1 MSVQRPYTD
10 EDIRRYFEMLHEELE
25 RAYKI
30 AEKARQKGYDPER
43 FVEVPKAE
51 DLAARVE
58 ELVGPKGVA
67 KVIRELTSQGI
78 ERELIAFKVV
88 EMIANKKFDEL
99 KNVDDK
105 RVLLEKAIRTG
116 LAILTEGIV
125 VAPIEGIAD
134 VKIKKNLDGTDY
146 VAVYY
151 AGPIRSAGGTA
162 QALSVLIAD
171 YARRLLGIGRYT
183 PTDDE
188 VERYK
193 EEIGL
198 YKIIQHLQYEPSPEE
213 IELVVRNCPVCIDG
227 EGTEDKEVSGYRDL
241 PRVETNKVR
250 GGMCL
255 VIAEGLCL
263 KASKL
268 KKYVDKLGIDGW
280 EFLDKIIDI
289 QSHQE
294 ESGEEEIDEENEEY
308 EEDVVDNIEELES
321 KYLRDIVAGRP
332 VFAHPGF
339 KGGFRLRY
347 GRARTGG
354 IAGTAIHPAT
364 MYILEEFIAIGTQ
377 LKIEFPGK
385 ATVATPCT
393 SIEGPIVLLKDGSLV
408 QVNSIEDAKMFVKQD
423 LIDRIID
430 LGEILI
436 PFGEFL
442 ENNHEL
448 LPGAYCEEWWIQE
461 VKEKLGNI
469 NEEEWLRI
477 NDPFEA
483 FYRSEEYQI
492 PLHPRFLL
500 FWGDI
505 TVQDVD
511 FLREYIIK
519 NGEWK
524 DDKLFI
530 KKDKKVKEILIELG
544 ALHKEENE
552 YIVVE
557 KRFSY
562 PLLRGC
568 GLDLNGNVIVISKER
583 VEFAQNSRDNIL
595 RYVSAL
601 SGVEIKNKAPT
612 RVGARMGRPEKAK
625 ERKLKPP
632 VHGLVPVGLIGGSTR
647 SIIKALENGGKVIT
661 EVSLRVCEHCGYKT
675 PFPRCPACGGST
687 RPITSSPVKTTV
699 DLKFTIENVTKRLK
713 TPLPREVKGV
723 RGLNSRLKIPEP
735 IEKAILRA
743 KHGVYVFRD
752 GTIRFDMTD
761 APLTHFKPKE
771 IGVSVEK
778 LKELGYDRDYLGNE
792 LVSDEQIVP
801 LFPHDIIISRQAAE
815 YLVKV
820 AKFIDDLLVN
830 FYGLEPFYNV
840 KKPEDL
846 IGHLVIGLAPHT
858 SAGVLGRIIGF
869 TDARVCFAH
878 PYFHTAKRRN
888 CVAPKTEIYVI
899 DEEGLHI
906 RKIENLYYKIP
917 KEPIELDDF
926 GTFGKA
932 PDNMY
937 VISIDENGRLMRGK
951 IKYITRSK
959 APEHMIRIK
968 TLYGRSI
975 EVTPE
980 HRLLIYRNNRIEE
993 ITAMEAKINDEL
1005 IVYGKDME
1013 KVLGDISRD
1022 PIVEIEIVK
1031 PNYEWVYDI
1040 EVEELHNYAIND
1052 FVFVHNCDGDEDSI
1066 MLLLDGLINFS
1077 RHYLPEKRGGLMD
1090 TPLVLTTKI
1099 DPSEVDKEVQSM
1111 DLMKRYPLEF
1121 YRATLKRANPKDL
1134 EGSVIETVG
1143 TRLKKGKDLYVN
1155 LWFTH
1160 DNGDIGLGP
1169 KVTSYSDPS
1178 IKNMQMKVERQM
1190 MLERKLRSVNPDD
1203 VARRLIDKH
1212 FIRDISGNL
1221 KAFYT
1226 QEFRCTNCNAKFRI
1240 PPLNNTCPN
1249 CGKKGSIVLTVKQ
1262 GSVEKY
1268 LGIARKLAEE
1278 YDVGIY
1284 LKGRIEVISG
1294 QISATFGLSK
1304 ISLFDL
1310 DSKNSKKK
1318 ATIDDLFTN

>member
-1 MSVQRPYTD
+1 MTQNPYTD
-10 EDIRRYFEMLHEELE
+10 EDIREYFERLQREIE
-25 RAYKI
+25 RAYEI
-30 AEKARQKGYDPER
+30 AEMARKKGYDPER
-43 FVEVPKAE
+43 HVEVPKAE

-58 ELVGPKGVA
+58 ELVGPRGVA
-67 KVIRELTSQGI
+67 RVIRELTSQGI

-99 KNVDDK
+99 KNINDK
-105 RVLLEKAIRTG
+105 RIILERAIRTG

-134 VKIKKNLDGTDY
+134 VKIKRNHDGSDY

-171 YARRLLGIGRYT
+171 YARRLLKVGRYI
-183 PTDDE
+183 PTDEE

-193 EEIGL
+193 EEISL
-198 YKIIQHLQYEPSPEE
+198 YKIIQHLQYEPTPEE

-227 EGTEDKEVSGYRDL
+227 EGTEDREVSGYRDL

-268 KKYVDKLGIDGW
+268 KKYVEKLGIDGW
-280 EFLDKIIDI
+280 EFLDKIIEI

-294 ESGEEEIDEENEEY
+294 EREEPDENNEEEY
-308 EEDVVDNIEELES
+308 EEEEVVGNIEELES

-408 QVNSIEDAKMFVKQD
+408 QVEDVEEARILVKKDMIEK
-423 LIDRIID
+423 IID

-448 LPGAYCEEWWIQE
+448 LPGAYCVEWWIQE
-461 VKEKLGNI
+461 VKEIVGDIDEDEWINI
-469 NEEEWLRI
+469 DN
-477 NDPFEA
+477 PFDA
-483 FYRSEEYQI
+483 FYRAEEYGV

-505 TVQDVD
+505 SVDDVD
-511 FLREYIIK
+511 LLREYIYR
-519 NGEWK
+519 NGEWRGENLYLK
-524 DDKLFI
+524 KNERI
-530 KKDKKVKEILIELG
+530 KTILIELG
-544 ALHKEENE
+544 ALHREEGDC
-552 YIVVE
+552 IVVD

-568 GLDLNGNVIVISKER
+568 GLELNGDVIVLSEDRINRAIDKRENTI
-583 VEFAQNSRDNIL
+583 E
-595 RYVSAL
+595 YVSAL
-601 SGVEIKNKAPT
+601 SGVEIRNKAPT
-612 RVGARMGRPEKAK
+612 RVGARMGRPEKAR

-647 SIIKALENGGKVIT
+647 SIIKALENGGKVKT
-661 EVSLRVCEHCGYKT
+661 EVSMRVCEKCGYRT
-675 PFPRCPACGGST
+675 PFPRCPSCGGPTALIT
-687 RPITSSPVKTTV
+687 RGPVKTAI
-699 DLKFTIENVTKRLK
+699 DLKFAVENAVKRLK

-778 LKELGYDRDYLGNE
+778 LRELGYTKDYLGNE
-792 LVSDEQIVP
+792 LTSDDQIVP

-815 YLVKV
+815 YLMKV
-820 AKFIDDLLVN
+820 AKFIDDLLEN
-830 FYGLEPFYNV
+830 FYGLKPFYNV

-858 SAGVLGRIIGF
+858 SAGVVGRIIGF

-888 CVAPKTEIYVI
+888 CVSPRTEVFLI
-899 DEEGLHI
+899 DSEGLHI
-906 RKIENLYYKIP
+906 RRIEDLYRSIP

-926 GTFGKA
+926 GTFGKE
-932 PDNMY
+932 PEDMY
-937 VISIDENGRLMRGK
+937 VISVDESGRITKGR
-951 IKYITRSK
+951 IKYVTKTR
-959 APEHMIRIK
+959 APEHMIKIR
-968 TLYGRSI
+968 TLYGRLI
-975 EVTPE
+975 EVSPE
-980 HRLLIYRNNRIEE
+980 HRLLVFRDGKIIE
-993 ITAMEAKINDEL
+993 IRAMEAKVNDEL
-1005 IVYGKDME
+1005 VVYGKELE
-1013 KVLGDISRD
+1013 KALGDVSKD
-1022 PIVEIEIVK
+1022 PIIEIRIVK
-1031 PNYEWVYDI
+1031 PSYEWVYDI
-1040 EVEELHNYAIND
+1040 EVDDYHNYAIND
-1052 FVFVHNCDGDEDSI
+1052 FVFVHNCDGDEDSV

-1090 TPLVLTTKI
+1090 TPLVLTTRI
-1099 DPSEVDKEVQSM
+1099 DPSEVDKEVQSV
-1111 DLMKRYPLEF
+1111 DLMPRYPLEF
-1121 YRATLKRANPKDL
+1121 YKATLRKANPKDL
-1134 EGSVIETVG
+1134 EGSIIETVG
-1143 TRLKKGKDLYVN
+1143 TRLKDGRDLYVN

-1160 DNGDIGLGP
+1160 DNGDISLGP

-1178 IKNMQMKVERQM
+1178 MKNMQMKVERQM
-1190 MLERKLRSVNPDD
+1190 QLERMLRSVNPDD

-1226 QEFRCTNCNAKFRI
+1226 QEFRCTNCNSKFRI
-1240 PPLNNTCPN
+1240 PPLNNVCPN
-1249 CGKKGSIVLTVKQ
+1249 CGRKGSIVLTVKQ

-1268 LGIARKLAEE
+1268 LSIAKKLAEE
-1278 YDVGIY
+1278 YNVGVY
-1284 LKGRIEVISG
+1284 LKGRIEVISN
-1294 QISATFGLSK
+1294 QVSATFGLSK
-1304 ISLFDL
+1304 VSLFDL
-1310 DSKNSKKK
+1310 DEKNNKKQ
-1318 ATIDDLFTN
+1318 TIDDILGG

>member
-1 MSVQRPYTD
+1 MTQNPYTD
-10 EDIRRYFEMLHEELE
+10 EDIREYFERLQREIE
-25 RAYKI
+25 RAYEI
-30 AEKARQKGYDPER
+30 AEMARKKGYDPER
-43 FVEVPKAE
+43 HVEVPKAE

-58 ELVGPKGVA
+58 ELVGPRGVA
-67 KVIRELTSQGI
+67 RVIRELTSQGI

-99 KNVDDK
+99 KNINDK
-105 RVLLEKAIRTG
+105 RIILERAIRTG

-134 VKIKKNLDGTDY
+134 VKIKRNHDGSDY

-171 YARRLLGIGRYT
+171 YARRLLKVGRYI
-183 PTDDE
+183 PTDEE

-193 EEIGL
+193 EEISL
-198 YKIIQHLQYEPSPEE
+198 YKIIQHLQYEPTPEE

-227 EGTEDKEVSGYRDL
+227 EGTEDREVSGYRDL

-268 KKYVDKLGIDGW
+268 KKYVEKLGIDGW
-280 EFLDKIIDI
+280 EFLDKIIEI

-294 ESGEEEIDEENEEY
+294 EREEPDENNEEEY
-308 EEDVVDNIEELES
+308 EEEEVVGNIEELES

-408 QVNSIEDAKMFVKQD
+408 QVEDVEEARILVKKDMIEK
-423 LIDRIID
+423 IID

-448 LPGAYCEEWWIQE
+448 LPGAYCVEWWIQE
-461 VKEKLGNI
+461 VKEIVGDIDEDEWINI
-469 NEEEWLRI
+469 DN
-477 NDPFEA
+477 PFDA
-483 FYRSEEYQI
+483 FYRAEEYGV

-505 TVQDVD
+505 SVDDVD
-511 FLREYIIK
+511 LLREYIYR
-519 NGEWK
+519 NGEWRGENLYLK
-524 DDKLFI
+524 KNERI
-530 KKDKKVKEILIELG
+530 KTILIELG
-544 ALHKEENE
+544 ALHREEGD
-552 YIVVE
+552 YIVVD
-557 KRFSY
+557 KRLSY

-568 GLDLNGNVIVISKER
+568 GLELNGNVIVLSEDRINRAIDKRENTI
-583 VEFAQNSRDNIL
+583 E
-595 RYVSAL
+595 YVSAL
-601 SGVEIKNKAPT
+601 SGVEIRNKAPT
-612 RVGARMGRPEKAK
+612 RVGARMGRPEKAR

-647 SIIKALENGGKVIT
+647 SIIKALENGGKVKT
-661 EVSLRVCEHCGYKT
+661 EVSMRVCEKCGYRT
-675 PFPRCPACGGST
+675 PFPRCPSCGGPTALIT
-687 RPITSSPVKTTV
+687 RGPVKTTI
-699 DLKFTIENVTKRLK
+699 DLKFAVENAVKRLK

-735 IEKAILRA
+735 VEKAILRA

-778 LKELGYDRDYLGNE
+778 LRELGYTKDYLGNE
-792 LVSDEQIVP
+792 LTSDDQIVP

-815 YLVKV
+815 YLMKV
-820 AKFIDDLLVN
+820 AKFIDDLLEN
-830 FYGLEPFYNV
+830 FYGLKPFYNV

-858 SAGVLGRIIGF
+858 SAGVVGRIIGF

-888 CVAPKTEIYVI
+888 CVSPRTEVFVI
-899 DEEGLHI
+899 DSEGLHI
-906 RKIENLYYKIP
+906 RRIEDLYRSIP

-926 GTFGKA
+926 GTFGKE
-932 PDNMY
+932 PEDIY
-937 VISIDENGRLMRGK
+937 VISVDESGRITKGR
-951 IKYITRSK
+951 IKYVTKTR
-959 APEHMIRIK
+959 APEHMIKIR
-968 TLYGRSI
+968 TLYGRLI
-975 EVTPE
+975 EVSPE
-980 HRLLIYRNNRIEE
+980 HRLLVFRDGKIIE
-993 ITAMEAKINDEL
+993 IRAMEAKVNDEL
-1005 IVYGKDME
+1005 VVYGKELE
-1013 KVLGDISRD
+1013 KALGDVSKD
-1022 PIVEIEIVK
+1022 PIIEIRIVK
-1031 PNYEWVYDI
+1031 PSYEWVYDI
-1040 EVEELHNYAIND
+1040 EVDDYHNYAIND
-1052 FVFVHNCDGDEDSI
+1052 FVFVHNCDGDEDSV

-1090 TPLVLTTKI
+1090 TPLVLTTRI
-1099 DPSEVDKEVQSM
+1099 DPSEVDKEVQSV
-1111 DLMKRYPLEF
+1111 DLMPRYPLEF
-1121 YRATLKRANPKDL
+1121 YKATLRKANPKDL
-1134 EGSVIETVG
+1134 EGSIIETVG
-1143 TRLKKGKDLYVN
+1143 TRLKDGRDLYVN

-1160 DNGDIGLGP
+1160 DNGDISLGP

-1178 IKNMQMKVERQM
+1178 MKNMQMKVERQM
-1190 MLERKLRSVNPDD
+1190 RLERMLRSVNPDD

-1226 QEFRCTNCNAKFRI
+1226 QEFRCTNCNSKFRI
-1240 PPLNNTCPN
+1240 PPLNNVCPN
-1249 CGKKGSIVLTVKQ
+1249 CGRKGSIVLTVKQ

-1268 LGIARKLAEE
+1268 LSIAKKLAEE
-1278 YDVGIY
+1278 YNVGVY
-1284 LKGRIEVISG
+1284 LKGRIEVISN
-1294 QISATFGLSK
+1294 QVSATFGLSK
-1304 ISLFDL
+1304 VSLFDL
-1310 DSKNSKKK
+1310 DEKNNKRQ
-1318 ATIDDLFTN
+1318 TIDDILGG

>member
-1 MSVQRPYTD
+1 MAQNPYTD
-10 EDIRRYFEMLHEELE
+10 KDIREYFERLQREIE
-25 RAYKI
+25 RAYEI
-30 AEKARQKGYDPER
+30 AEMARKKGYDPER
-43 FVEVPKAE
+43 HVEVPKAE

-58 ELVGPKGVA
+58 ELVGPRGVA
-67 KVIRELTSQGI
+67 RVIRELTSQGI

-99 KNVDDK
+99 KNINDK
-105 RVLLEKAIRTG
+105 RIILEMAIRTG

-134 VKIKKNLDGTDY
+134 VKIKRNHDGSDY

-171 YARRLLGIGRYT
+171 YARRLLKVGRYI
-183 PTDDE
+183 PTDEE

-198 YKIIQHLQYEPSPEE
+198 YKIIQHLQYEPTPEE

-227 EGTEDKEVSGYRDL
+227 EGTEDREVSGYRDL

-268 KKYVDKLGIDGW
+268 KKYVEKLGIDGW
-280 EFLDKIIDI
+280 EFLDKIIEI

-294 ESGEEEIDEENEEY
+294 EREEPDENNEEEY
-308 EEDVVDNIEELES
+308 EEEEVVGNIEELES

-408 QVNSIEDAKMFVKQD
+408 QVEDVEEARILVKKDMIEK
-423 LIDRIID
+423 IID

-448 LPGAYCEEWWIQE
+448 LPGAYCVEWWIQE
-461 VKEKLGNI
+461 VKEIVGDIDEDEWINI
-469 NEEEWLRI
+469 D
-477 NDPFEA
+477 DPFDA
-483 FYRSEEYQI
+483 FYRAEEYGV

-505 TVQDVD
+505 SADDVD
-511 FLREYIIK
+511 LLREYIYR
-519 NGEWK
+519 NGEWRGENLYLK
-524 DDKLFI
+524 KNERI
-530 KKDKKVKEILIELG
+530 KTILIELG
-544 ALHKEENE
+544 ALHREEGD
-552 YIVVE
+552 YIVVD
-557 KRFSY
+557 KRLSY

-568 GLDLNGNVIVISKER
+568 GLELNGNVIVLSEDRINRAIDKRENTI
-583 VEFAQNSRDNIL
+583 E
-595 RYVSAL
+595 YVSAL
-601 SGVEIKNKAPT
+601 SGVEIRNKAPT
-612 RVGARMGRPEKAK
+612 RVGARMGRPEKAR

-647 SIIKALENGGKVIT
+647 SIIKALENGGKVKT
-661 EVSLRVCEHCGYKT
+661 EVSMRVCEKCGYRT
-675 PFPRCPACGGST
+675 PFPRCPSCGGPTALIT
-687 RPITSSPVKTTV
+687 RGPVKTTI
-699 DLKFTIENVTKRLK
+699 DLKFAVENAVKRLK

-735 IEKAILRA
+735 VEKAILRA

-778 LKELGYDRDYLGNE
+778 LRELGYTKDYLGSE
-792 LVSDEQIVP
+792 LTSDDQIVP

-815 YLVKV
+815 YLMKV
-820 AKFIDDLLVN
+820 AKFIDDLLEN
-830 FYGLEPFYNV
+830 FYGLKPFYNV

-858 SAGVLGRIIGF
+858 SAGVVGRIIGF

-888 CVAPKTEIYVI
+888 CVSPRTEVFVI
-899 DEEGLHI
+899 DSEGLHI
-906 RKIENLYYKIP
+906 RRIEDLYRSIP

-926 GTFGKA
+926 GTFGKE
-932 PDNMY
+932 PEDIY
-937 VISIDENGRLMRGK
+937 VISVDKSGRITKGR
-951 IKYITRSK
+951 IKYVTKTR
-959 APEHMIRIK
+959 APEHMIKIR
-968 TLYGRSI
+968 TLYGRLI
-975 EVTPE
+975 EVSPE
-980 HRLLIYRNNRIEE
+980 HRLLVFRDGKIIE
-993 ITAMEAKINDEL
+993 IRAMEAKVNDEL
-1005 IVYGKDME
+1005 VVYGKELE
-1013 KVLGDISRD
+1013 KALGDVSKD
-1022 PIVEIEIVK
+1022 PIIEIRIVK
-1031 PNYEWVYDI
+1031 PSYEWVYDI
-1040 EVEELHNYAIND
+1040 EVDDYHNYAIND
-1052 FVFVHNCDGDEDSI
+1052 FVFVHNCDGDEDSV

-1090 TPLVLTTKI
+1090 TPLVLTTRI
-1099 DPSEVDKEVQSM
+1099 DPSEVDKEVQSV
-1111 DLMKRYPLEF
+1111 DLMPRYPLEF
-1121 YRATLKRANPKDL
+1121 YKATLRKANPKDL
-1134 EGSVIETVG
+1134 EGSIIETVG
-1143 TRLKKGKDLYVN
+1143 TRLKDGKDLYVN

-1160 DNGDIGLGP
+1160 DNGDISLGP

-1178 IKNMQMKVERQM
+1178 MKNMQMKVERQM
-1190 MLERKLRSVNPDD
+1190 RLERMLRSVNPDD

-1226 QEFRCTNCNAKFRI
+1226 QEFRCTNCNSKFRI
-1240 PPLNNTCPN
+1240 PPLNNVCPN
-1249 CGKKGSIVLTVKQ
+1249 CGRKGSIVLTVKQ

-1268 LGIARKLAEE
+1268 LSIAKKLAEE
-1278 YDVGIY
+1278 YNVGVY
-1284 LKGRIEVISG
+1284 LKGRIEVISN
-1294 QISATFGLSK
+1294 QVSATFGLSK
-1304 ISLFDL
+1304 VSLFDL
-1310 DSKNSKKK
+1310 DEKNNKRQ
-1318 ATIDDLFTN
+1318 TIDDILGG